1 MPPSVEASLGMD
13 KIIRD
18 RLIVNWENNTDVQ
31 NQMRTAIED
40 FLFELKDKHQL
51 DLSFDDIDLIMEQCL
66 DVAKVR
72 YQSS

>member
-1 MPPSVEASLGMD
+1 MD